1 MRRGGQV
8 PRHLHCTLRGEKEQG
23 GGGPGSRRGGWLL
36 ACLLVPREKPDRL
49 ERVNQINLPP
59 VRPRATSP
67 FNNIASLFRLV
78 SAERVVVIKSQFPRR
93 RFSRASLGRTVWVG
107 DARKQAAATRR
118 LHPPEHTRSGGRG
131 PVQSPLSLPP
141 PPASRIQVP
150 VCPPDQGLNRAR
162 IPPLGMWGE
171 TMGLYLA
178 SYSTQAR
185 VCMHMHMYRS

>member
-93 RFSRASLGRTVWVG
+93 RFSRASLGANG
-107 DARKQAAATRR
+107 
-118 LHPPEHTRSGGRG
+118 LGRG
-131 PVQSPLSLPP
+131 REEASGRNKAASSTRAHAFWGPWPSPEPP
-141 PPASRIQVP
+141 LFAPAP
-150 VCPPDQGLNRAR
+150 R
-162 IPPLGMWGE
+162 IPHPSARLPARPGTEPGQDTASGDVGGDDGAIFSVIQHTGE
-171 TMGLYLA
+171 GVHA
-178 SYSTQAR
+178 HAH
-185 VCMHMHMYRS
+185 V